1 MKRFILLNFA
11 FLGWIFYA
19 LSGGADYEPRE
30 GSRQAEALKARAAD
44 QTRLASV
51 KTETPPEQVATAND
65 PALLDDTAVTTR
77 NAVDIAGIVPEF
89 LVLDKAPDMQADT
102 IAPQTA
108 AADADDLST
117 DSANAR
123 LASLTL
129 AEPAVFAQ
137 AAGYA
142 PGSEETAREEAE
154 QTAPARDLRRI
165 TGTSVNM
172 RAGPGTSYGVMG
184 RVTRGTEVEVLESY
198 NAGWL
203 RLRVVEGSSIG
214 WVAASLVSA
223 SQG

>member
-11 FLGWIFYA
+11 FLAWCFYV

-30 GSRQAEALKARAAD
+30 GSRQAEAIKARAAAE
-44 QTRLASV
+44 TKLASMQ
-51 KTETPPEQVATAND
+51 EDTPPEQTATAND
-65 PALLDDTAVTTR
+65 PALLDDTDTVTR

-102 IAPQTA
+102 ILSQTV
-108 AADADDLST
+108 AADADDLAT

-123 LASLTL
+123 IANLTL

-142 PGSEETAREEAE
+142 PISEDME
-154 QTAPARDLRRI
+154 QTEPARDLRQI

-172 RAGPGTSYGVMG
+172 RAGPGTGYGVMG

-203 RLRVVEGSSIG
+203 RLRVVESRSIG

>member
-1 MKRFILLNFA
+1 MGVRIMKRFILLNFA
-11 FLGWIFYA
+11 FLAWIFYA
-19 LSGGADYEPRE
+19 VSGGADYEPRE
-30 GSRQAEALKARAAD
+30 GSRQAEALKARAAAE
-44 QTRLASV
+44 TRLASV

-65 PALLDDTAVTTR
+65 PALLVDTEVTTR

-89 LVLDKAPDMQADT
+89 LVLDKAPDMQAEA

-108 AADADDLST
+108 AADADDLAT

-142 PGSEETAREEAE
+142 PVSEEAE

-172 RAGPGTSYGVMG
+172 RAGPGTTYGVMG

-203 RLRVVEGSSIG
+203 RLRVVESSSIG

-223 SQG
+223 NQG